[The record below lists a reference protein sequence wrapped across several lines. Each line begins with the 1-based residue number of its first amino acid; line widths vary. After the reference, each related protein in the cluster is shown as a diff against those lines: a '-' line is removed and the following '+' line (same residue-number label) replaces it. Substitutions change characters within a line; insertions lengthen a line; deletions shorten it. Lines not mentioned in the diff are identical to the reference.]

1 MKNNYDNIII
11 QLFFKGEKM
20 KMFLTMLLFVLFV
33 PTIQAKEIVLT
44 QDNSVVLNG
53 EVTGRSVSKLIG
65 EIKKLDAELKNGYP
79 IYLFLNTPGGS
90 IQAGLELFE
99 FVKGVNRPVHTITL
113 FAASMG
119 FQTVQ
124 HFGTRYI
131 LEYGVLM
138 SHKAYG
144 GFEGEFGGESSQL
157 DSQYG
162 LWLRRIKMMDQKTVE
177 RTKGKK
183 TLKKYQAEYDNE
195 LWLNGAEAVKNGYA
209 DEVVSVKCST
219 GLQGE
224 KEEQVN
230 FMGMRFTVKF
240 DKCPIR
246 TAPVSVTASVR
257 TNKGLMTLDDFIA
270 KGGNFD
276 TENCQRNAQVQ
287 SYGWSNQAMPAIEA
301 EICALDKG
309 LSVDKVEQIIQEYK
323 NKNLTKNKKVIK
335 MSFGSFVS
343 E

>member
-1 MKNNYDNIII
+1 MK
-11 QLFFKGEKM
+11 LFSAI
-20 KMFLTMLLFVLFV
+20 LLFMFFMSN
-33 PTIQAKEIVLT
+33 IHAREIVLT
-44 QDNSVVLNG
+44 QDNSAVLDG
-53 EVTGRSVSKLIG
+53 AVTTASVSKLMG
-65 EIKKLDAELKNGYP
+65 DIKKLDAELKNGYP

-99 FVKGVNRPVHTITL
+99 FIKGVNRPIHTITL

-124 HFGTRYI
+124 HLGNRYI

-162 LWLRRIKMMDQKTVE
+162 LWLRRVRMMDQKTVE

-183 TLKKYQAEYDNE
+183 TLKQYQAEYDNE
-195 LWLNGAEAVKNGYA
+195 LWLNGTEAVKNGYA

-219 GLQGE
+219 GLQGNR
-224 KEEQVN
+224 EERVN
-230 FMGMRFTVKF
+230 FMGVSFTVVF
-240 DKCPIR
+240 DKCPMR
-246 TAPVSVTASVR
+246 TGFISVTPSVR
-257 TNKGLMTLDDFIA
+257 TNKGLMTLDQFLA
-270 KGGNFD
+270 KGGSFD
-276 TENCQRNAQVQ
+276 VENCQKNIQNP
-287 SYGWSNQAMPAIEA
+287 YNNWSNQAAPVVES
-301 EICALDKG
+301 EVCALDRG
-309 LSVDKVEQIIQEYK
+309 LSVEKIEQTLEDYK
-323 NKNLTKNKKVIK
+323 NKNFIKNKKVIK
-335 MSFGSFVS
+335 MNFGNFIS

>member
-1 MKNNYDNIII
+1 MRMVLVTL
-11 QLFFKGEKM
+11 LF
-20 KMFLTMLLFVLFV
+20 MLLL
-33 PTIQAKEIVLT
+33 PMAHAKEIVLT

-53 EVTGRSVSKLIG
+53 AFTSQSVSKLIG
-65 EIKKLDAELKNGYP
+65 EVKKLDAELKSGYP

-90 IQAGLELFE
+90 IQAGLEFFE
-99 FVKGVNRPVHTITL
+99 FIKGVNRPVHTITL

-124 HFGTRYI
+124 HLRTRYI

-138 SHKAYG
+138 SHKASG

-162 LWLRRIKMMDQKTVE
+162 LWLRRLKMMDAKTVE

-183 TLKKYQAEYDNE
+183 TLKQYQAEYDNE

-209 DEVVSVKCST
+209 DEVVAVKCS
-219 GLQGE
+219 GALQGE
-224 KEEQVN
+224 REEIVG
-230 FMGMRFTVKF
+230 FMGMRVRVVF

-246 TAPVSVTASVR
+246 TGPISVSVMVR
-257 TNKGLMTLDDFIA
+257 TNKGLVTLDQFVD

-276 TENCQRNAQVQ
+276 TENCQKTSTPQ
-287 SYGWSNQAMPAIEA
+287 YDWSGRMVTSGQES
-301 EICALDKG
+301 ELCALDKG
-309 LSVDKVEQIIQEYK
+309 MSLEKAEQIVEEYK
-323 NKNLTKNKKVIK
+323 NKNLIKNKKVIK